1 MTGRTEMT
9 AAASATPR
17 ATGLYVY
24 GVIPAADAVGWPG
37 ADGIDGRASANVR
50 TLVAGELAALVSAL
64 PSDRIP
70 GRRDDLE
77 SHRRVL
83 SLANE
88 RGTTIPMRFGI
99 VIDSEEL
106 VREELLVRHGPEFN
120 DLLRKLDGHVQMTV
134 RALYAEDALLREV
147 AESDLEIAHRTA
159 AIERLPELETRQQ
172 RIELGEV
179 VAERLTARRE
189 QDEQALLDQLSPLA
203 TEVRVDPPGSDRV
216 ALNAHLLVR
225 RDRRS
230 TLDDVVGVLGRA
242 LQGHLALRYI
252 GPLPPYSFTDL
263 SLEAGGE

>member
-1 MTGRTEMT
+1 
-9 AAASATPR
+9 
-17 ATGLYVY
+17 
-24 GVIPAADAVGWPG
+24 
-37 ADGIDGRASANVR
+37 
-50 TLVAGELAALVSAL
+50 
-64 PSDRIP
+64 
-70 GRRDDLE
+70 
-77 SHRRVL
+77 
-83 SLANE
+83 
-88 RGTTIPMRFGI
+88 
-99 VIDSEEL
+99 
-106 VREELLVRHGPEFN
+106 
-120 DLLRKLDGHVQMTV
+120 MTV